1 MALDEPKETD
11 DVFEIEGFKY
21 LVNKDLLGKA
31 KSIKVDFQQI
41 GFKIDSSLEFG
52 PASGCASCGTDTS
65 CATS

>member
-11 DVFEIEGFKY
+11 DVFEINGLKY

-31 KSIKVDFQQI
+31 KPIKVDFQQM

-52 PASGCASCGTDTS
+52 PSSGCDGCGTDTS